1 MSTIF
6 FFKVNNMKYWH
17 PHFPFGQHI
26 SVYTLVI
33 SIKKNWRS
41 SLKIWRKQAKYL
53 PVWNI
58 MKFRWKS
65 SVMLRHMI
73 PARLWYD
80 GWRATWSRWSASADF
95 KLSISLRIQCFRSG
109 GSNQQLS
116 VRRMSVY
123 IDRFYSAR
131 SLCIYCCFLPRK
143 SLYC

>member
-1 MSTIF
+1 
-6 FFKVNNMKYWH
+6 
-17 PHFPFGQHI
+17 
-26 SVYTLVI
+26 
-33 SIKKNWRS
+33 
-41 SLKIWRKQAKYL
+41 L
-53 PVWNI
+53 PVWIKYNMCIVCIITEINSHPSVFNI
-58 MKFRWKS
+58 VNLNVGNVLKIVNGVHLS
-65 SVMLRHMI
+65 LSVMLRHMI
-73 PARLWYD
+73 PAGLWYD